1 MLSLEVTS
9 GLLGGMEVLCRSD
22 LHYMTNIQDS
32 QQEREDLLWSMDAE
46 LLVHGHFAL
55 LP

>member
-1 MLSLEVTS
+1 MVAS

-22 LHYMTNIQDS
+22 LHHHMTNTQDN
-32 QQEREDLLWSMDAE
+32 QQESEDLLWSMDAE
-46 LLVHGHFAL
+46 LLIHGYLAL